1 MVIRVPRSPEE
12 TVRGPQLPRKG
23 FTLSL
28 GWKVED
34 SRVRI
39 LIAEDDLGLR
49 SVLERGL
56 AENGYVLDAVER
68 GDDALHMLRIYDYA
82 AAVIDWRMPGMD
94 GAEVI
99 REARRHKVA
108 TPMLMLTARDTTRDK
123 VAGLDAGAD
132 DYLVKPFQFD
142 ELLARLRALQR
153 RPANSSGPL
162 LEVGTVSLDPA
173 ARQARVNGSA
183 LKLTAIELAILELL
197 MRRSPA
203 VVERAV
209 IAKHVWED
217 ESDAVGSNTIDVHI
231 ANLRRKLAEGRVELG
246 TVRGVGYRL
255 VSAQ

>member
-1 MVIRVPRSPEE
+1 M
-12 TVRGPQLPRKG
+12 
-23 FTLSL
+23 
-28 GWKVED
+28 
-34 SRVRI
+34 RI
-39 LIAEDDLGLR
+39 LIAEDDLALR

-56 AENGYVLDAVER
+56 SEHGYVLDAVDR
-68 GDDALHMLRIYDYA
+68 GDDALHLLRIYDYA

-94 GAEVI
+94 GAELI
-99 REARRHKVA
+99 RQARKHKIA
-108 TPMLMLTARDTTRDK
+108 TPMLMLTARDTIADK

-153 RPANSSGPL
+153 RPPGTAGPT
-162 LEVGTVSLDPA
+162 LEMGAVTLDPA
-173 ARQARVNGSA
+173 ARTVELNGSV
-183 LKLTAIELAILELL
+183 LQLTAIELAILELL

-217 ESDAVGSNTIDVHI
+217 ESEAVGSNTIDVHI
-231 ANLRRKLAEGRVELG
+231 ANLRRKLASGRLELA

-255 VSAQ
+255 AAK